1 MKLDGVKINFLGDSI
16 TEGAGTT
23 EPERCFHQ
31 LIEEKYNLSVA
42 NNYGVSGTRIARQTE
57 PTRENT
63 KFDLTFELRSEVMD
77 REVDAVVVFG
87 GTNDFGHGD
96 AHFGDV
102 DSDSENIYT
111 FCGALNSLIS
121 KLKTDFPSAKIVFMT
136 PLHRMTEN
144 ELSLPDNKKLSDYVD
159 AIREICVKRG
169 VDVIDLF
176 AINPI
181 DINDKLLLPDGLHPS
196 DAGHEIMAEV
206 IGNALLEL

>member
-1 MKLDGVKINFLGDSI
+1 
-16 TEGAGTT
+16 
-23 EPERCFHQ
+23 
-31 LIEEKYNLSVA
+31 
-42 NNYGVSGTRIARQTE
+42 
-57 PTRENT
+57 
-63 KFDLTFELRSEVMD
+63 
-77 REVDAVVVFG
+77 
-87 GTNDFGHGD
+87 
-96 AHFGDV
+96 
-102 DSDSENIYT
+102 
-111 FCGALNSLIS
+111 
-121 KLKTDFPSAKIVFMT
+121 MT